1 MITVY
6 SKENCPQCLQAES
19 LLKMKK
25 FEYQVKKLDVD
36 YTREDIAAIF
46 DKAEKPQ
53 PRAFPIILK
62 GEEIVGDLTALK
74 MAVARGTL

>member
-25 FEYQVKKLDVD
+25 KEFVVKKLDVD
-36 YTREDIAAIF
+36 YTREYITEMY
-46 DKAEKPQ
+46 EKTNLPQ
-53 PRAFPIILK
+53 PRAFPIIVQDDD
-62 GEEIVGDLTALK
+62 IIGDLNALK
-74 MAVARGTL
+74 MKIAKGLL